1 MKGMKKILFALCAP
15 LSLIACTKNQSQK
28 GEIKLENKTSV
39 QATDINDYAKK
50 SMFAVG
56 KPNEAF
62 SKYFSGDSYLEVL
75 NNSSAFVANVTFEPG
90 CRNNWHIHNVGSA
103 DVSRETA
110 SDAAVSASLARA
122 PSRALSGGGQML
134 ICVGGRG

>member
-1 MKGMKKILFALCAP
+1 MKGMKKILFALCAS
-15 LSLIACTKNQSQK
+15 LSLISCAKNESQK

-39 QATDINDYAKK
+39 QATDINGYAKK

-75 NNSSAFVANVTFEPG
+75 NTE
-90 CRNNWHIHNVGSA
+90 
-103 DVSRETA
+103 A
-110 SDAAVSASLARA
+110 SDKQVPDAETNEK
-122 PSRALSGGGQML
+122 GGNK
-134 ICVGGRG
+134 